1 MANAIISYALGM
13 QVKASSQ
20 NKREPG
26 YIDELII
33 LLNRV
38 SMWFSFTCSAKIS
51 TCSDGAKCRMRGNCN
66 SHKTLINTF
75 DSMEEYDMNVS
86 NCGNASLVGQKNLA
100 HW

>member
-1 MANAIISYALGM
+1 MANGIISYALGM

-38 SMWFSFTCSAKIS
+38 SMGFSFTGYVKIS
-51 TCSDGAKCRMRGNCN
+51 TCSHGAKCRMRGNRD
-66 SHKTLINTF
+66 SHKTLSIP
-75 DSMEEYDMNVS
+75 
-86 NCGNASLVGQKNLA
+86 
-100 HW
+100 